1 MMTPFTAHL
10 ISLSQETRK
19 VEADGGQRNVIGDL
33 VTRSPPDPCH
43 RVAVE
48 GEIFAK
54 FLLHLSPGNRPE
66 VTFHGIQF
74 T

>member
-1 MMTPFTAHL
+1 MMTPLTAHL

-19 VEADGGQRNVIGDL
+19 VDADGERNVIRDL

-66 VTFHGIQF
+66 VTFHRIQF